1 MKRPSAICFC
11 NTRWESMRFLL
22 SPCTEPPPPKAVQF
36 HRWINF
42 HEPISKAMP
51 IVPDGYFECIS
62 PNGIHPMF
70 LEVDLGTEPK
80 RTWKKKKTTA
90 YLQLA
95 ISGEFQHL
103 FHHTQFRVL
112 VVASSERSLKS
123 IRAVVAESTEKIFR
137 FSAFEFINREGFL

>member
-1 MKRPSAICFC
+1 
-11 NTRWESMRFLL
+11 
-22 SPCTEPPPPKAVQF
+22 
-36 HRWINF
+36 
-42 HEPISKAMP
+42 
-51 IVPDGYFECIS
+51 
-62 PNGIHPMF
+62 MF

-112 VVASSERSLKS
+112 VVASSERRLKS

-137 FSAFEFINREGFL
+137 FSAFEFINREGFLVSHLAPA